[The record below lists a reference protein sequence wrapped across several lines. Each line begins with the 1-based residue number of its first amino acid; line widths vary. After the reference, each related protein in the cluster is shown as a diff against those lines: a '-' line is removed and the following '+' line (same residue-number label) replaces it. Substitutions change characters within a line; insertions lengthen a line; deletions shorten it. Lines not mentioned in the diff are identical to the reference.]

1 MPAEPVTIHIL
12 LAQAVELLATDSDSP
27 RLDAELLLAGSL
39 GKSRSYLYAWPE
51 EIPPAAARARF
62 HALLQRRAAGE
73 PVAYL
78 LGQREFWSLSLNVTP
93 ATLIPRPETET
104 LVALALQRIPAD
116 ADACIADLGTG
127 SGAIALAI
135 ARERPRCRV
144 IATDIS
150 PAALAVA
157 SANAERLGLSNVQCR
172 AGDWCAALPDL
183 AFDLIVS
190 NPPYI
195 AENDIHLSLG
205 DVRFEPRQALASGPQ
220 GMDALQHIAR
230 CAITRLRP
238 HGWLLLEHGFDQV
251 QPATRLLGSCGY
263 EDVQD
268 HPDDAGLGRVIA
280 GRRPAVGGQ
289 PETASSD

>member
-1 MPAEPVTIHIL
+1 MPAEPATIHML
-12 LAQAVELLATDSDSP
+12 LLQAVELLATDSS

-62 HALLQRRAAGE
+62 HELLQRRAAGE

-78 LGQREFWSLSLNVTP
+78 LGQREFWSLPLTVTP
-93 ATLIPRPETET
+93 ATLIPRPETES

-116 ADACIADLGTG
+116 ADGCIADLGTG

-150 PAALAVA
+150 PEALAVA
-157 SANAERLGLSNVQCR
+157 AANAERLGLSNVQCR
-172 AGDWCAALPDL
+172 AGDWCAALPVM

-195 AENDIHLSLG
+195 PENDIHLTRG
-205 DVRFEPRQALASGPQ
+205 DVRFEPRHALASGPQ
-220 GMDALQHIAR
+220 GMDALQQIAR
-230 CAITRLRP
+230 CARNRLRP
-238 HGWLLLEHGFDQV
+238 HGWLLLEHGYDQAQSV
-251 QPATRLLGSCGY
+251 TRLLRSCGY
-263 EDVQD
+263 ENVEDY
-268 HPDDAGLGRVIA
+268 PDDAGLGRVVT
-280 GRRPAVGGQ
+280 GRRPAVDGQ
-289 PETASSD
+289 PETTSSD